1 MAFLIFFKILFSA
14 VQLNPIILYLS
25 NMNPYRKKRLQIE
38 RRKWAV
44 IFLLCF
50 LMVSAFSQ
58 DFTQNSLTKHFLNP
72 ISFLKLEQENP
83 LRLLFT
89 KFFSPEIP
97 DRFREWR

>member
-1 MAFLIFFKILFSA
+1 M
-14 VQLNPIILYLS
+14 QPNPINLYLS
-25 NMNPYRKKRLQIE
+25 NMIPHKKNRLEKERKK
-38 RRKWAV
+38 WAL

-58 DFTQNSLTKHFLNP
+58 DFTKNSLAKNLLNP
-72 ISFLKLEQENP
+72 ISILKLEQENP